1 MQYRRLGKSGIKV
14 SEIALGSWLTYGTVT
29 QQAVG
34 EACVHKAYELGIN
47 HFDCANAYGSEPHA
61 AERFLKHALTPF
73 SRESYVLTSKAF
85 WPVGPT
91 ANDKGL
97 SRKHLIHQVNE
108 SLRAL
113 GTDYLD
119 IFYCHRYD
127 PETEIEEV
135 LYTLDDLV
143 RQGKI
148 LYPGISEWPVA
159 KIAEAIQIVEKRGL
173 HRIRASQPVY
183 NLFNRYI
190 EEGVLPL
197 CEENGMG
204 LVVFSPLA
212 QGLLTGKYRRGQAI
226 PEGSRAATPQVSGSI
241 TRMLEDKTYDR
252 IEGLLALAEELDMS
266 LSQLALAWVLRQSG
280 IASALIGASRPEQ
293 VIENVQA
300 VGKTLS
306 SDVLERIETI
316 LG

>member
-1 MQYRRLGKSGIKV
+1 MQYRRLGKAGIKV

-29 QQAVG
+29 EQSVG

-61 AERFLKHALTPF
+61 AERFLKDALAPF
-73 SRESYVLTSKAF
+73 GRESYVLTSKAF

-91 ANDKGL
+91 PNAQGL
-97 SRKHLIHQVNE
+97 SRKHLIHQVDE

-127 PETEIEEV
+127 PDTEIEEV

-148 LYPGISEWPVA
+148 LYPGISEWPVS

-190 EEGVLPL
+190 EQGVLPL

-212 QGLLTGKYRRGQAI
+212 QGLLTGKYRRGQAF
-226 PEGSRAATPQVSGSI
+226 PEGSRAATPRVSGFI

-252 IEGLLALAEELDMS
+252 IEALQTVAKDVGMS
-266 LSQLALAWVLRQSG
+266 LSQLALTWVLRQPG
-280 IASALIGASRPEQ
+280 IASALIGASHPEQ
-293 VIENVQA
+293 VAENVQA

-306 SDVLERIETI
+306 PEVLERIESI
-316 LG
+316 LV